1 MGDIKQLITEY
12 AAITGRPVATIS
24 VSEFLELKSYA
35 EKGNVTPISTQYAE
49 PVISKPASVPEPEP
63 QVIPMPEP
71 SKEKAVELDDEPKK
85 TEKKPISSAFMMM
98 RSIGS

>member
-35 EKGNVTPISTQYAE
+35 EKGNVTPITTQFE
-49 PVISKPASVPEPEP
+49 ESVVSKSVVTSEPEP

-71 SKEKAVELDDEPKK
+71 VKEKTVELDDAPKK
-85 TEKKPISSAFMMM
+85 SEKKPISSAFMMM

>member
-1 MGDIKQLITEY
+1 MGDIRQLITEY
-12 AAITGRPVATIS
+12 AALTGRPVATIS

-35 EKGNVTPISTQYAE
+35 EKGSVTPISTQFEE
-49 PVISKPASVPEPEP
+49 PVVPKPIVASVPEP

-71 SKEKAVELDDEPKK
+71 AKEKTVELDEAPKK
-85 TEKKPISSAFMMM
+85 NEKKPISSAFMMM